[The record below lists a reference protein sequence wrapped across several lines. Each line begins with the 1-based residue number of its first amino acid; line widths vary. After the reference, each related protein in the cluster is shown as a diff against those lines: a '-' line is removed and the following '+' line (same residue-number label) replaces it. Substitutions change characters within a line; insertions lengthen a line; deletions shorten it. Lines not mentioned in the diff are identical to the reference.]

1 MAVGIDQQSFFIPS
15 LRGAVISAALLR
27 EGSKVVRNASPQVQT
42 SLLAGPRSGP
52 F

>member
-42 SLLAGPRSGP
+42 SSLAGPRSGP